1 MTQEKRDNR
10 RKGKRRGGEF
20 IISCKY
26 MKPFQRVNADTL
38 HPDKQ
43 KTLYSIAL
51 MLAILK
57 FLQSEALNT
66 GMTKVTFITE
76 IS

>member
-43 KTLYSIAL
+43 KKDIIFYSSYVSNFKIPSVRS
-51 MLAILK
+51 IK
-57 FLQSEALNT
+57 HWND
-66 GMTKVTFITE
+66 
-76 IS
+76 